1 MKGGKNVGSS
11 TGELRRTLK
20 LRHVVVLGF
29 AYMSPFG
36 VFDTFGIASDVTKGF
51 VPMAYIL
58 VTIAI
63 LFTALS
69 YAKLVQIYPFTGSA
83 YTYTTKTMG
92 GHLGF
97 LVGWTVLLDYLFLPM
112 INALLAYIY
121 LSSMFPTVPKWVW
134 VLGLVV
140 IITALNIIG
149 VKISASANVLMVL
162 FQLLV
167 VVVFIILITKT
178 VINGPESFSIL
189 PFYSDELNTQNLFA
203 GAAILALSFTG
214 FDAVTTLTEETINPK
229 KTIAQAVVILA
240 IAGGAYLIFVT
251 YFMQTLFPDVSI
263 FNDIDGA
270 SPEIA
275 YIIGGT
281 AFQSFFLSGAIVS
294 VLSSGLASQTSAS
307 RLLYGMGRDG
317 VLPRK
322 IFAYVHPK
330 YKTPVFS
337 VIVVG
342 IIALTATF
350 LDLDTTVSLINF
362 GVFTAFSFVNL
373 SLIVYYFRN
382 RKLNT
387 SNSLSWFR
395 YVLCPALGF
404 SFLVY
409 LGTSLDKLS
418 ITLGLTWASI
428 GFVYL
433 LFMTKF
439 FRVPPPSFDYG
450 KEE

>member
-1 MKGGKNVGSS
+1 MLSS
-11 TGELRRTLK
+11 VGELRRTLK

-36 VFDTFGIASDVTKGF
+36 VFDTFGIASDATKGF

-97 LVGWTVLLDYLFLPM
+97 IVGWAVLLDYLFLPM

-121 LSSMFPTVPKWVW
+121 LSSGFPNVPGWVW
-134 VLGLVV
+134 IVGLIV
-140 IITALNIIG
+140 IITALNIVG
-149 VKISASANVLMVL
+149 VRLSASVNVLMVL

-167 VVVFIILITKT
+167 VVIFIILITNT
-178 VINGPESFSIL
+178 ILNGPESFSL
-189 PFYSDELNTQNLFA
+189 FPFYSEELNAKNLFA

-214 FDAVTTLTEETINPK
+214 FDAVTTMTEETINPK
-229 KTIAQAVVILA
+229 QTIAKAVVILA
-240 IAGGAYLIFVT
+240 LAGGAYLIFVT

-263 FNDIDGA
+263 LSDIDGA

-281 AFQSFFLSGAIVS
+281 AFQSFFLAGALVS

-322 IFAYVHPK
+322 VFAYVHPK
-330 YKTPVFS
+330 YNTPVFS
-337 VIVVG
+337 ICIVG
-342 IIALTATF
+342 IIALTAIF

-373 SLIVYYFRN
+373 SLIVYYFKN
-382 RKLNT
+382 RKLNN
-387 SNSLSWFR
+387 SNTLSWFR
-395 YVLCPALGF
+395 YVVCPAFGF
-404 SFLVY
+404 LFLIY

-418 ITLGLTWASI
+418 ITLGLSWTTI
-428 GFVYL
+428 GFIYL

-439 FRVPPPSFDYG
+439 FRVPPPSLDYG
-450 KEE
+450 KNE

>member
-251 YFMQTLFPDVSI
+251 YFMQTRS
-263 FNDIDGA
+263 
-270 SPEIA
+270 
-275 YIIGGT
+275 
-281 AFQSFFLSGAIVS
+281 
-294 VLSSGLASQTSAS
+294 
-307 RLLYGMGRDG
+307 
-317 VLPRK
+317 
-322 IFAYVHPK
+322 
-330 YKTPVFS
+330 KTMF
-337 VIVVG
+337 
-342 IIALTATF
+342 
-350 LDLDTTVSLINF
+350 
-362 GVFTAFSFVNL
+362 
-373 SLIVYYFRN
+373 
-382 RKLNT
+382 
-387 SNSLSWFR
+387 
-395 YVLCPALGF
+395 
-404 SFLVY
+404 
-409 LGTSLDKLS
+409 
-418 ITLGLTWASI
+418 
-428 GFVYL
+428 
-433 LFMTKF
+433 
-439 FRVPPPSFDYG
+439 
-450 KEE
+450 